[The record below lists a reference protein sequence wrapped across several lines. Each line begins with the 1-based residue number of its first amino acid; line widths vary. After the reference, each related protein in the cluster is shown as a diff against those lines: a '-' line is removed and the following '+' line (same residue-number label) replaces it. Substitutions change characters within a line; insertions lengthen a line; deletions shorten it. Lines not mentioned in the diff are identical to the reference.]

1 MWALFESSFK
11 HTTTL
16 AVIALREVVNVI
28 SILDRGVLVDE
39 IVAIFEVFLT
49 ALAELAIGYQISVR
63 VILIDWLIV
72 PCPLALIGIPAET
85 VESLALKLRL
95 PQTSFGYAC
104 LVSGWRASSR
114 TG

>member
-1 MWALFESSFK
+1 VA
-11 HTTTL
+11 TL
-16 AVIALREVVNVI
+16 AVIDIEEV
-28 SILDRGVLVDE
+28 L
-39 IVAIFEVFLT
+39 
-49 ALAELAIGYQISVR
+49 
-63 VILIDWLIV
+63 ILIDIRNDGVLSDEPLAILEVLFAALTEHTVRHEVSIGVVLVNWLIV